1 MLFLVYNMKKYFKK
15 AGDLMYKILI
25 VEDELTIAETLK
37 SHLERYEYK
46 CHIVEDFE
54 KVLDTFQ
61 ETDPHLVIM
70 DINLPAFDGYNW
82 SRKIRKVSTCP
93 IIILSARMSELDQ
106 VYGIENG
113 ADDFI
118 TKPFVMD
125 IVLAKVNGQIR
136 RSYGEYAKDVEPR
149 MLKTGNT
156 TLNMDTVRLSTP
168 TQEEVLT
175 VKELQLCN
183 MLFEA
188 FPNVVTRQ
196 QLLSAIWDEEGF
208 VEENTLTV
216 NIKRLRKKLET
227 VHSSLEIKTIRGIG
241 YQLMERDE

>member
-1 MLFLVYNMKKYFKK
+1 
-15 AGDLMYKILI
+15 MYKILI

-70 DINLPAFDGYNW
+70 DINLPAFDGYYW